1 MTVPS
6 DGQLYFSCKHSG
18 ERRVCRMLDNL
29 ISPTHLLFLLGL
41 ALLIFGPKRIPEIGS
56 AIGRGIRDF
65 RQAMSNFDANA
76 PKSDGEESNTTKS

>member
-1 MTVPS
+1 
-6 DGQLYFSCKHSG
+6 
-18 ERRVCRMLDNL
+18 MLDNL
-29 ISPTHLLFLLGL
+29 ITPTHLLFLLGL

-65 RQAMSNFDANA
+65 RQAMSNFDTNV